1 MHSSELRDSDFEI
14 IDDGVPVQPADYF
27 NGHTQTRRLGILT
40 PDRVEGVGAITL
52 IMAHVTAF
60 YNTYRATGEE
70 FFAYPDYFTFQTREP
85 KAAYGQFDIWPDHKS
100 VVVGND
106 PIDRLNAITDRG
118 TNILLVPEGHPSTHE
133 YQRQQLAAATR
144 LVDTCYL
151 YSPSGSV
158 ADPDL
163 IIRSQPSP
171 FGKWIESV
179 FNSVPD
185 GAHTAATWWA
195 SRDRESII
203 EQSFRRISL
212 SEALALL

>member
-1 MHSSELRDSDFEI
+1 MALSYGSRQEI
-14 IDDGVPVQPADYF
+14 
-27 NGHTQTRRLGILT
+27 
-40 PDRVEGVGAITL
+40 
-52 IMAHVTAF
+52 TA
-60 YNTYRATGEE
+60 
-70 FFAYPDYFTFQTREP
+70 
-85 KAAYGQFDIWPDHKS
+85 AARK
-100 VVVGND
+100 
-106 PIDRLNAITDRG
+106 
-118 TNILLVPEGHPSTHE
+118 
-133 YQRQQLAAATR
+133 LAADVAAGELDLENVDENALETR
-144 LVDTCYL
+144 LFTVGI
-151 YSPSGSV
+151 P
-158 ADPDL
+158 DPDL